1 MISGQFIEGA
11 ADSEGSPIDHVGI
24 DHRRAEIFVAEEVL
38 DGADIVI
45 VFEKMG
51 CEAVTE
57 SMGSHPFRDIRSF

>member
-11 ADSEGSPIDHVGI
+11 ADSEGSPINHVGI
-24 DHRRAEIFVAEEVL
+24 DHRR
-38 DGADIVI
+38 ADIVI